1 MDLEDKPKIVKP
13 KMNIGID
20 TDAINELYTY
30 GGEQGQ
36 KIGNAED
43 DFECSILELAQ

>member
-1 MDLEDKPKIVKP
+1 MTISNNFSQSLA
-13 KMNIGID
+13 ID

-36 KIGNAED
+36 KKSE
-43 DFECSILELAQ
+43 